1 MYDAAVVSM
10 MVIHRDADRR
20 FRFVLPGFA
29 GYVLA
34 PGQPITVFDQ
44 KVD

>member
-1 MYDAAVVSM
+1 MYDATVVS

-34 PGQPITVFDQ
+34 PGQPITVSDQ
-44 KVD
+44 KAD